1 MIIASFS
8 WRQNTSAKDCVRT
21 ESGEEF
27 GCALISRWEIW
38 GTPRFLHY
46 LEVLRDNGIARNPHR
61 ANGSNL
67 ICQNPASRQPGFS
80 RRRFFRW
87 SSSLAASLGVA
98 PLFSSARSL
107 ASTEKE
113 VEGEDYYDK
122 LGVPTIINAAGTYT
136 TLTAA
141 CMPPVVLAAVQKA
154 ALHPVRLHDLQV
166 KVGRVHREAPAMR
179 GRRGHLRRRRERSP
193 WPPPL
198 ACRSANNIDPMAM
211 PQAIDGMKNQ
221 VIVQKAHRYGYDHA
235 MFLCGARVTE
245 VVTLDDYKRACAA
258 GNAIMT
264 NFFNAAEEEDG
275 VAGTAQIGREEW
287 LRIAHEHN
295 IPCHLDAAADMPPIS
310 NLWKYTGMG
319 FDLVAFSGGKG
330 MRGPQNAGLLLGKKH
345 LTDLAQQ
352 NNNPEEGVG
361 RGMKVAKEQIVGM
374 VAAVDWVLSHTEESM
389 QGDYQK
395 RADLIAATV
404 KGIPSVTTET
414 VVPRIANHVPH
425 LLIRFDP
432 SVTGVTT
439 TQIVAKLREGQ
450 PSIELNPN
458 TGQPPNQG
466 IPSNANTLVVGVW
479 MLQPGEDAIVGRRIR
494 EALTSKA

>member
-1 MIIASFS
+1 MS
-8 WRQNTSAKDCVRT
+8 K
-21 ESGEEF
+21 
-27 GCALISRWEIW
+27 
-38 GTPRFLHY
+38 
-46 LEVLRDNGIARNPHR
+46 
-61 ANGSNL
+61 
-67 ICQNPASRQPGFS
+67 PAELTDKRFS

-87 SSSLAASLGVA
+87 TGGLAAGLGVA
-98 PLFSSARSL
+98 RSF
-107 ASTEKE
+107 ASPTAE
-113 VEGEDYYDK
+113 VDGEDYYDK
-122 LGVPTIINAAGTYT
+122 LSVPKIINAAGTYT

-154 ALHPVRLHDLQV
+154 ALHPVRLRDLQTKSGEYIAQRLKCEGAV
-166 KVGRVHREAPAMR
+166 VTSGAA
-179 GRRGHLRRRRERSP
+179 GAIT
-193 WPPPL
+193 L
-198 ACRSANNIDPMAM
+198 ATAACLQAANNISPMAM
-211 PQAIDGMKNQ
+211 PQAIDGFKNQ
-221 VIVQKAHRYGYDHA
+221 VIVQRAHRYGYDHA

-275 VAGTAQIGREEW
+275 EAGTAQIGREEW
-287 LRIAHEHN
+287 LSIAHQHN

-389 QGDYQK
+389 QGDYKK
-395 RADLIAATV
+395 RADVIALAV
-404 KGIPSVTTET
+404 KGIASVRTEI

-432 SVTGVTT
+432 AVTGKTT
-439 TQIVAKLREGQ
+439 SQIVAALREQ
-450 PSIELNPN
+450 KPSIELNPN
-458 TGQPPNQG
+458 TGHKPNQG
-466 IPSNANTLVVGVW
+466 IPSDANTLVVGVW
-479 MLQPGEDAIVGRRIR
+479 MLQPGEDVIVGRCIR
-494 EALTSKA
+494 AALTAKA

>member
-1 MIIASFS
+1 MEPNVSASI
-8 WRQNTSAKDCVRT
+8 QHKASA
-21 ESGEEF
+21 
-27 GCALISRWEIW
+27 L
-38 GTPRFLHY
+38 
-46 LEVLRDNGIARNPHR
+46 
-61 ANGSNL
+61 
-67 ICQNPASRQPGFS
+67 S

-87 SSSLAASLGVA
+87 TSSFAAALGATPLLAAGATA
-98 PLFSSARSL
+98 PTSP
-107 ASTEKE
+107 STEA
-113 VEGEDYYDK
+113 GEDYYDK
-122 LGVPTIINAAGTYT
+122 LGVPKIINAAGTYT

-154 ALHPVRLHDLQV
+154 GLHPVRLHDLQMKSGEYIAQRLKCEGAV
-166 KVGRVHREAPAMR
+166 VTSGASGAI
-179 GRRGHLRRRRERSP
+179 S
-193 WPPPL
+193 L
-198 ACRSANNIDPMAM
+198 ATAACLQYANKSSKPTDM

-221 VIVQKAHRYGYDHA
+221 VIVQRAHRYGYDHA

-245 VVTLDDYKRACAA
+245 VVTMDDYKRACDA

-275 VAGTAQIGREEW
+275 IAGTAQIGREEW
-287 LRIAHEHN
+287 LRVAHDHN

-345 LTDLAQQ
+345 LTDLAAQ
-352 NNNPEEGVG
+352 NNSPGDGVG

-395 RADLIAATV
+395 RADVIAQMV
-404 KGIPSVTTET
+404 KGVPSVTTET
-414 VVPRIANHVPH
+414 VVPKIANHVPH

-432 SVTGVTT
+432 TVAGITT
-439 TQIVAKLREGQ
+439 SEVVAALREEQ

-458 TGQPPNQG
+458 TGHGPNQG
-466 IPSNANTLVVGVW
+466 IPSDANTLVVGVW

-494 EALTSKA
+494 AALSKKA

>member
-1 MIIASFS
+1 MS
-8 WRQNTSAKDCVRT
+8 
-21 ESGEEF
+21 
-27 GCALISRWEIW
+27 
-38 GTPRFLHY
+38 
-46 LEVLRDNGIARNPHR
+46 NP
-61 ANGSNL
+61 SE
-67 ICQNPASRQPGFS
+67 PAIKSLS
-80 RRRFFRW
+80 RRRLFRW
-87 SSSLAASLGVA
+87 STSLAASLGA
-98 PLFSSARSL
+98 LQLFSSARSL
-107 ASTEKE
+107 ASPERE

-122 LGVPTIINAAGTYT
+122 LGVPKIINAAGTYT

-154 ALHPVRLHDLQV
+154 ALHPVRLHDLQIKSGEYIAKRLQCEGAV
-166 KVGRVHREAPAMR
+166 VTSGAA
-179 GRRGHLRRRRERSP
+179 GAIT
-193 WPPPL
+193 L
-198 ACRSANNIDPMAM
+198 ATAACLQNANNIDPMAM

-245 VVTLDDYKRACAA
+245 VVTLDDYKRACGA
-258 GNAIMT
+258 GNAVMT

-275 VAGTAQIGREEW
+275 IAASAQIGREEW
-287 LRIAHEHN
+287 LRVAHEYK

-330 MRGPQNAGLLLGKKH
+330 MRGPQNAGLLLGRKV
-345 LTDLAQQ
+345 LTDLAHE
-352 NNNPEEGVG
+352 NNNPGDGIG

-395 RADLIAATV
+395 RVDLIASAV
-404 KGIPSVTTET
+404 KGIASVRTET

-432 SVTGVTT
+432 AITGVTT
-439 TQIVAKLREGQ
+439 GQIVDALRTGA

-458 TGQPPNQG
+458 TGQKPNQG
-466 IPSNANTLVVGVW
+466 IPADANTLVVGVW
-479 MLQPGEDAIVGRRIR
+479 MLQPGEDAIVGQRIR
-494 EALTSKA
+494 EALTKKA

>member
-1 MIIASFS
+1 MHPAAKETQTISMSESNRIA
-8 WRQNTSAKDCVRT
+8 NT
-21 ESGEEF
+21 
-27 GCALISRWEIW
+27 
-38 GTPRFLHY
+38 
-46 LEVLRDNGIARNPHR
+46 
-61 ANGSNL
+61 
-67 ICQNPASRQPGFS
+67 QFS

-87 SSSLAASLGVA
+87 TSGLAAGLGIAPWFSSSKAEALTGCE
-98 PLFSSARSL
+98 
-107 ASTEKE
+107 TD
-113 VEGEDYYDK
+113 GEDYYAK

-154 ALHPVRLHDLQV
+154 ALHPVRLHDLQTKSGEYIAQRLKCEGAV
-166 KVGRVHREAPAMR
+166 VTSGAA
-179 GRRGHLRRRRERSP
+179 GAIT
-193 WPPPL
+193 L
-198 ACRSANNIDPMAM
+198 ATAACLQSANNCSPMAM
-211 PQAIDGMKNQ
+211 PQAIEGMKNQ

-235 MFLCGARVTE
+235 IFLCGARITE

-275 VAGTAQIGREEW
+275 EAGTAQIGREEW
-287 LRIAHEHN
+287 LRVAHEHN

-310 NLWKYTGMG
+310 NLWKYTEMG
-319 FDLVAFSGGKG
+319 FDLVCFSGGKG

-352 NNNPEEGVG
+352 NNNPNEGVG

-374 VAAVDWVLSHTEESM
+374 VAAVDWVLSHTEASM

-395 RADLIAATV
+395 RADLIAAEL

-425 LLIRFDP
+425 LLVRFDP
-432 SVTGVTT
+432 SVRGTT
-439 TQIVAKLREGQ
+439 TPEILAALRAGK

-458 TGQPPNQG
+458 SGQPPNQG

-479 MLQPGEDAIVGRRIR
+479 MLQPGEDAIVARRIR
-494 EALTSKA
+494 EVLTHPAKA